1 MVDKLI
7 DFALRNR
14 LLMVVLAL
22 LVIAGGAWSWQRLA
36 VDAVPDVSPGLVQ
49 VFTVTEGLAPAEV
62 ETYVTYPVEQAMTGL
77 PKVEE
82 VRSISNFG
90 LSVVNVYFEDGTDIY
105 FARQVVGER
114 LQEAREQIP
123 EGFGNPEM
131 GPIATGMGLI
141 LYYYLDAPPDAYT
154 LTELRTI
161 QDWLIK
167 PQLETVRGVT
177 EVLGIGGFEKQYQ
190 VNVDPDA
197 LQRYDLTLHEIVERV
212 ESNNLNVGA
221 QFLEQR
227 GEQFVIRSVGL
238 AEGIEDL
245 ESITIKTVDGSPV
258 YLSDVADIEIGGAIR
273 QGLQTLNG
281 EREVVSGMVVQLYGA
296 NTSQVIERVEEKL
309 EQIRQGLPE
318 GVEIVPYYEQKT
330 LVANSVATV
339 TNALIQGIVLVALVL
354 LLFMGGFRAS
364 VVVALAIPFSVL
376 FTVIAMHQFGI
387 SANLM
392 SLGGLA
398 IAIGMMVDG
407 TIVMVENVDR
417 HLRES
422 NGDEPRLHVVARACR
437 EVGQPVV
444 FAIAIIIIV
453 FLPLFT
459 LQGVAGKTFRPLA
472 YTVAL
477 AMLGSLIY
485 ALFQAPVL
493 SDLLMRRPRPRKQA
507 QDGPPWWRRWA
518 AGGIPALRRRRKKN
532 AQPQPSEPMSSG
544 EDSGH
549 RESWIV
555 RALLVP
561 YRPIVRFF
569 VWQRWAAIV
578 LAVALLVTGAAI
590 FPQLGS
596 EFTPRLNEGDLIVN
610 LTMAPSISL
619 EETKRLTLLAEQRI
633 LEVPAVEQV
642 VSRIGRGEVGAH
654 ADPINSV
661 HALVVLAPREQWPEL
676 GYESQAE
683 IEQALRARLDG
694 MPGVMANLT
703 QPIQLTVDELVG
715 GVKAQLAIKLFGD
728 DLDVLKSKADEIA
741 AVVRE
746 LPGAADVQADQVTGT
761 PQLLIRPDRQA
772 IARYGID
779 LATVQETIAAAVGG
793 TEAGQVFEGV
803 RRFDI
808 YVRFEAEA
816 RNDAESIGN
825 LLVKAPDGQNVPLDQ
840 LATLEEIVGPRQV
853 TRENA
858 QRLITVQGNVVD
870 RDIGSFVEDAQ
881 AAIASE
887 VDLPAGYFLD
897 WGGQFELQ
905 QAANARLALVI
916 PLTLGLICLL
926 LYASFGSVK
935 NTALILL
942 NIPLAL
948 VGGVAALWLTGQNLS
963 VPASVGFIALFGIA
977 LENGMV
983 LVTYLN
989 QLIQEGE
996 PMDEASVKGACLR
1009 VRPVLMT
1016 AATTALG
1023 LVPLLFATGTGSEVQ
1038 RPLAAVV
1045 VGGLVT
1051 STILTLLV
1059 LPALYKWFAIR
1070 VEPEATPTRSGA
1082 GGQPATV

>member
-1 MVDKLI
+1 MINRLI
-7 DFALRNR
+7 DYSLQNR

-22 LVIAGGAWSWQRLA
+22 LVIAGGAWTWQRLA
-36 VDAVPDVSPGLVQ
+36 VDAVPDVSPSLVQ

-77 PKVEE
+77 PKVQE

-123 EGFGNPEM
+123 DGFGNPEM
-131 GPIATGMGLI
+131 GPISTGMGLI
-141 LYYYLDAPPDAYT
+141 LYYYLDAPKDQYT

-177 EVLGIGGFEKQYQ
+177 EVLGIGGHEKQYH
-190 VNVDPDA
+190 VNIDPDA
-197 LQRYDLTLHEIVERV
+197 LQRYDLTLHEVIERV
-212 ESNNLNVGA
+212 EANNLNVGA
-221 QFLEQR
+221 QFLEQG
-227 GEQFVIRSVGL
+227 GEQFVIRSEGL
-238 AEGIEDL
+238 AVGIDDL
-245 ESITIKTVDGSPV
+245 KSITIKTVDGSPV
-258 YLSDVADIEIGGAIR
+258 YLSDVATVEIGGAIR

-296 NTSQVIERVEEKL
+296 NTSQVIEQVEEKL
-309 EQIRQGLPE
+309 IQIRQGLPE
-318 GVEIVPYYEQKT
+318 GVKIVPYYEQKT

-339 TNALIQGIVLVALVL
+339 TNALIQGILFVVVVL

-364 VVVALAIPFSVL
+364 VVVAMAIPFSVL

-417 HLRES
+417 HLREADD
-422 NGDEPRLHVVARACR
+422 GETRLHVVGRACR
-437 EVGQPVV
+437 EVGQPVM

-485 ALFQAPVL
+485 ALFQAPVF
-493 SDLLMRRPRPRKQA
+493 SDLLMRRPRSRSSKA
-507 QDGPPWWRRWA
+507 QGAPWWQRGALGR
-518 AGGIPALRRRRKKN
+518 IPVLGKRLKEQGQSR
-532 AQPQPSEPMSSG
+532 PQEQKSSD
-544 EDSGH
+544 EDDH
-549 RESWIV
+549 REAWIV
-555 RALLVP
+555 RMMLVP

-569 VWQRWAAIV
+569 VWQRWAAIALAAV
-578 LAVALLVTGAAI
+578 LLIAGAAI
-590 FPQLGS
+590 FPRLGS

-619 EETKRLTLLAEQRI
+619 EETKRLTYLAEKRI
-633 LEVPAVEQV
+633 LEVSAVDQV

-661 HALVVLAPREQWPEL
+661 HGLVVLAPRDQWSKL
-676 GYESQAE
+676 GYANQVE
-683 IEQALRARLDG
+683 IERDLRQKLDG

-715 GVKAQLAIKLFGD
+715 GVKAQVAIKLFGQ
-728 DLDVLKSKADEIA
+728 DLDLLKAKGDEIA
-741 AVVRE
+741 AVLRQ
-746 LPGAADVQADQVTGT
+746 LPGAADVQAEQVTGA

-779 LATVQETIAAAVGG
+779 LVTVQETIASAIGG

-808 YVRFEAEA
+808 YVRYEAQA

-825 LLVKAPDGQNVPLDQ
+825 LLIKAPDGQNVPLAQ
-840 LATLEEIVGPRQV
+840 LAKIEQIVGPRQV
-853 TRENA
+853 TRENT
-858 QRLITVQGNVVD
+858 QRLITVQCNVVG

-881 AAIASE
+881 AEITE
-887 VDLPAGYFLD
+887 QVDLPAGYFLD
-897 WGGQFELQ
+897 WGGQYELQ

-926 LYASFGSVK
+926 LYASFGSIK
-935 NTALILL
+935 NTLLILL

-996 PMDEASVKGACLR
+996 SIDEASVKGACLR

-1016 AATTALG
+1016 AVTTALG
-1023 LVPLLFATGTGSEVQ
+1023 LTPLLFATGTGSEVQ

-1070 VEPEATPTRSGA
+1070 VDHETARQSTPSQITETA
-1082 GGQPATV
+1082 

>member
-1 MVDKLI
+1 MVNKLI
-7 DFALRNR
+7 DFAIRNR

-36 VDAVPDVSPGLVQ
+36 VDAVPDVSPSLVQ

-131 GPIATGMGLI
+131 GPISTGMGLI
-141 LYYYLDAPPDAYT
+141 LYYYLDAPEDEYT

-177 EVLGIGGFEKQYQ
+177 EVLSIGGHEKQYQ
-190 VNVDPDA
+190 VNVNPDA
-197 LQRYDLTLHEIVERV
+197 LQRYDLTLHEVIERV
-212 ESNNLNVGA
+212 KANNLNVGA

-227 GEQFVIRSVGL
+227 GEQFVIRSEGL
-238 AEGIEDL
+238 AGGIEDL

-258 YLSDVADIEIGGAIR
+258 YLSDVADVEIGGAIR

-309 EQIRQGLPE
+309 EQIKQGLPE

-417 HLRES
+417 HLREAEE
-422 NGDEPRLHVVARACR
+422 DEPRLHVVGRACR

-459 LQGVAGKTFRPLA
+459 LEGVAGKTFRPLA

-485 ALFQAPVL
+485 ALFQAPVF
-493 SDLLMRRPRPRKQA
+493 SDLLMRRPKQ
-507 QDGPPWWRRWA
+507 GRRWWRRWA
-518 AGGIPALRRRRKKN
+518 AGGIPVLRRRRKKN
-532 AQPQPSEPMSSG
+532 AQPQPSQPMSSG

-569 VWQRWAAIV
+569 VWQRWAAVV
-578 LAVALLVTGAAI
+578 LALALLIIGAAI

-619 EETKRLTLLAEQRI
+619 EETKRLTLLAEKRI

-661 HALVVLAPREQWPEL
+661 HALVVLAPRDQWPEL

-683 IEQALRARLDG
+683 IEQALRQKLDG

-728 DLDVLKSKADEIA
+728 DLDVLKAKADEIA

-779 LATVQETIAAAVGG
+779 LATVQETIAAAIGG
-793 TEAGQVFEGV
+793 
-803 RRFDI
+803 
-808 YVRFEAEA
+808 AE
-816 RNDAESIGN
+816 
-825 LLVKAPDGQNVPLDQ
+825 
-840 LATLEEIVGPRQV
+840 
-853 TRENA
+853 
-858 QRLITVQGNVVD
+858 
-870 RDIGSFVEDAQ
+870 
-881 AAIASE
+881 
-887 VDLPAGYFLD
+887 
-897 WGGQFELQ
+897 
-905 QAANARLALVI
+905 
-916 PLTLGLICLL
+916 
-926 LYASFGSVK
+926 
-935 NTALILL
+935 
-942 NIPLAL
+942 
-948 VGGVAALWLTGQNLS
+948 
-963 VPASVGFIALFGIA
+963 
-977 LENGMV
+977 
-983 LVTYLN
+983 
-989 QLIQEGE
+989 
-996 PMDEASVKGACLR
+996 
-1009 VRPVLMT
+1009 
-1016 AATTALG
+1016 
-1023 LVPLLFATGTGSEVQ
+1023 
-1038 RPLAAVV
+1038 
-1045 VGGLVT
+1045 
-1051 STILTLLV
+1051 
-1059 LPALYKWFAIR
+1059 
-1070 VEPEATPTRSGA
+1070 
-1082 GGQPATV
+1082 